1 MNPGA
6 CHIYLFT
13 FKHVY
18 FLRRNPPH
26 YQQHPPLS
34 PLPSPPLPKHPESPP
49 PLYPESLPEYPTPPK
64 FELLELDVQVVVDV
78 AFKDQYERLF
88 FSVVFGPFSGFLSA
102 PFSALWLESYPI
114 YHRSRW
120 NCCEFPNV
128 ICSGRDGRCVGPRWV
143 VYSAFFCRRQWKC
156 GSVCKP

>member
-34 PLPSPPLPKHPESPP
+34 PLPSPPPQPESLPKHPESP

-88 FSVVFGPFSGFLSA
+88 FSSRFWA
-102 PFSALWLESYPI
+102 ILWVSL
-114 YHRSRW
+114 
-120 NCCEFPNV
+120 C
-128 ICSGRDGRCVGPRWV
+128 
-143 VYSAFFCRRQWKC
+143 AFFCALTWILSNISSESLELLRVSECDLQWQRREMRWPTL
-156 GSVCKP
+156 GGL